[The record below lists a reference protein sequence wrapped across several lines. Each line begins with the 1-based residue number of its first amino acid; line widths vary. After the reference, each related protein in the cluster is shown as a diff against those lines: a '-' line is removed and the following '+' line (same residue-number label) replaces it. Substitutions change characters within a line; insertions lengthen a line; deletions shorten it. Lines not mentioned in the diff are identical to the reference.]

1 MTKIHHLYL
10 ALKDFET
17 TKEFYLRLFEIIQL
31 KHISTLVDYNLYV
44 FGNDLFDIGIM
55 PVSQSYTND
64 TFDKFRIGM
73 SHIAFAVDTTTQLE
87 EVSDLITTWNLTIE
101 ANMEIRSHHGINLNT
116 TIFYCP
122 SGIKIEIV
130 MLLKL

>member
-17 TKEFYLRLFEIIQL
+17 TKEFYFKLFEIIQL
-31 KHISTLVDYNLYV
+31 KHISTLADYNLYV
-44 FGNDLFDIGIM
+44 FGNDFFDIGIM
-55 PVSQSYTND
+55 PVSPSFKSD

-73 SHIAFAVDTTTQLE
+73 SHIAFEVDTIIQLE
-87 EVSDLITTWNLTIE
+87 EVYALIISWNLTIE
-101 ANMEIRSHHGINLNT
+101 SNMEIRSYHGINLNT

-130 MLLKL
+130 MLLKN